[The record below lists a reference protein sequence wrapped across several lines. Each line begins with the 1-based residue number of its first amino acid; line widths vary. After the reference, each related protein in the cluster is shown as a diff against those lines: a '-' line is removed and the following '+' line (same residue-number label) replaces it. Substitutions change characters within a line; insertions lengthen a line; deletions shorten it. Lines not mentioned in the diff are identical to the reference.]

1 YNEVNEMRKNG
12 SKGQRIPVYV
22 KIPADVVRSAKIA
35 AAYRQ
40 LKLREIV
47 EQALRLWLEKEG
59 FGRTLKQVKRCG

>member
-1 YNEVNEMRKNG
+1 MRKNG
-12 SKGQRIPVYV
+12 SERERVPVYV

-35 AAYRQ
+35 AAYRR

-59 FGRTLKQVKRCG
+59 FGCVLKQVKRGG

>member
-1 YNEVNEMRKNG
+1 MKKNG
-12 SKGQRIPVYV
+12 SKGEHIPVYV